1 MVRKRSR
8 PRPSVRHVGRNGGQL
23 IRFGYWWWALPAV
36 IAMAAAHYGATVV
49 GGFFAFTDWKGL
61 GDFNFVGLDNFHRV
75 FADPKMVTA
84 LVNTLVLAAGF
95 VIGTNGIGLLLALG
109 LNRGVKSR
117 YLLRTLLFMPVV
129 LSPLAV
135 SYLWRFIFD
144 FHGPLNSLLESIGR
158 EDLQRIWLADPTF
171 SLWVV
176 MFVMVWQGAGIALVV
191 YLAGL
196 TAVSVEVEEAAVLDG
211 AGTWSRFRHV
221 VLPAIRPAITISL
234 TLTII
239 QGLRAFDQ
247 IFALT
252 GGGPAGAT
260 ETMATQVYK
269 QAFTLGNFGFGA
281 AMALVLTLVILAFT
295 IIQQSA
301 LRRSEG

>member
-1 MVRKRSR
+1 MVR
-8 PRPSVRHVGRNGGQL
+8 V
-23 IRFGYWWWALPAV
+23 RFGYWWWALPAV
-36 IAMAAAHYGATVV
+36 IAMAAAHYGATAV

-61 GDFNFVGLDNFHRV
+61 GDFTFVGLDNFHRV
-75 FADPKMVTA
+75 FADPKMLTA

-95 VIGTNGIGLLLALG
+95 VVGTNGIGLLLALG

-158 EDLQRIWLADPTF
+158 EDLRRIWLADPTF

-176 MFVMVWQGAGIALVV
+176 MFVMVWQGAGIAVVV

-196 TAVSVEVEEAAVLDG
+196 TAVSLETEEAAVLDG
-211 AGTWSRFRHV
+211 AGTWSRFRHI
-221 VLPAIRPAITISL
+221 VLPALRPAITISL

-301 LRRSEG
+301 LRRSED